1 MDIKRIPIE
10 ELLVIMGDTTLSEM
24 GAFLTKYVNYYAEC
38 CKDATPSEIWKLL
51 VTYVNISLQKKFMDD
66 TIDALF

>member
-1 MDIKRIPIE
+1 MDVKRIPIE
-10 ELLVIMGDTTLSEM
+10 ELLVMEDTTLGEM

-38 CKDATPSEIWKLL
+38 CTDATPSEIWRLL

-66 TIDALF
+66 TIDELF